1 MITEQRGVKGRG
13 GGYKI
18 DNELD
23 NRQIESV
30 ITGATGPT
38 KWLTCGV
45 ERASNESRMPERI
58 MAFLLSHSTP

>member
-1 MITEQRGVKGRG
+1 MITEQRGAKAGG

-30 ITGATGPT
+30 MPRATGPI
-38 KWLTCGV
+38 KWLTGGV
-45 ERASNESRMPERI
+45 ETASNESRMPERI